1 MTRSERKN
9 RKILNE
15 FLMGVFNTLFG
26 KSGIVLFL
34 LAFYLMMLGGIRSNK
49 NVVRA
54 YMSDEE
60 LQIKMNMID
69 PTFKPSP
76 TPFSKEEQK
85 IRKIVLD
92 VFGKDYEK
100 AMYLL
105 LGKKG
110 TCKENYNLD
119 PNATNVNKDGST
131 DWGLF
136 QINDKWNG
144 ITHKGKAKQL
154 LLDPEINVRV
164 AYRIYVDNGFT
175 FKQWSCGRVL
185 GI

>member
-1 MTRSERKN
+1 MKKHNTK
-9 RKILNE
+9 
-15 FLMGVFNTLFG
+15 VFNYFKLTIYLLLFF
-26 KSGIVLFL
+26 S
-34 LAFYLMMLGGIRSNK
+34 LMMAAK
-49 NVVRA
+49 NYKKSYIVYARV
-54 YMSDEE
+54 SDEE
-60 LQIKMNMID
+60 MEIKRNMID
-69 PTFKPSP
+69 PTFVPAPSP
-76 TPFSKEEQK
+76 FTKEEQK

-105 LGKKG
+105 QGKKG

-119 PNATNVNKDGST
+119 PKATNVNKDGST

-164 AYRIYVDNGFT
+164 AYRIFVDSGYSFRM
-175 FKQWSCGRVL
+175 WSCGKVL